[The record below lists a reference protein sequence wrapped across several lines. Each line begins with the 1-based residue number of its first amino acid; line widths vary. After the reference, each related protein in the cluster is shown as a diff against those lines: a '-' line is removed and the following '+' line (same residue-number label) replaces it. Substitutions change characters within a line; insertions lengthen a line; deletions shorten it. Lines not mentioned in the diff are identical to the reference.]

1 MAKYCR
7 FCGAALP
14 EDAAYCPRCGKP
26 ISPEDP
32 VPPGE
37 KAGHSVQP
45 GSPQKTR
52 QPAPTG
58 KPTVSPVPKKK
69 GSTRGISLLLALILV
84 VELAVA
90 GFRYPGFL
98 LPSRPDFGKWKPFL
112 PSETTGSVQMTA
124 TPERSSGTD
133 ESAQMTAAPELPLS
147 VTDPAESP
155 EDDEEEE
162 EFNESDLYHTGTAG
176 VDYAAGQGPGT
187 PGYQSADGYGAET
200 VIVYTASEI
209 AAAPAVTADISAE
222 QPVARL
228 EGMTVDFGE
237 DNLNHQTGTLTVR
250 FLPDRVD
257 PANGYSAV
265 AWDLDLSGQDE
276 FDYPVAVTVPYGDL
290 GGRDPAS
297 AILPQHYNESL
308 GRWEYV
314 SYEIHPE
321 SGTVTAYL
329 THFSPFSL
337 FTFLFGEESEE
348 KDTLTSAQSRM
359 LRLTT
364 MPEEIKNSILAN
376 EELQHLLEK
385 DFSAIIAQAQSKPSD
400 LYQKGGVLD
409 LLFRNLGNCFDA
421 TSLTAS
427 FAEYFE
433 MLKPPTAGCLS
444 AIGLTYLTYSTGK
457 KATEQYLR
465 NKGGIWEKTGESAS
479 TILKASPGFI
489 AGLLGVKSA
498 SDALVGTAPLWYTEP
513 GLLLIAGSVL
523 LVYGL
528 IEANAEEI
536 KEVPEARLDRVYRS
550 APYRDLYWNKRT
562 HEIIAIPNEWIDTD
576 YIDVRIQRKQRQG
589 LEPTDDP
596 DPDSTI
602 LVSYGD
608 QIYKAYYTREFLEVY
623 ENFRARK
630 QALAEEGT
638 RQAGVYWVD
647 NFNIVPLGAL
657 YEDTNDWW
665 NPGWRAILNDIRET
679 RQDDP
684 ESWYPTLREYLEK
697 ADEAAFEFAYDLGIF
712 TGYPVTNPT
721 VTSADIIGDLLA
733 RLEKRQIFRR
743 FNEACFAAF
752 DVKNIRNWQKMKLH
766 QNREIRFRLQDKN
779 GEKLTFNDTRFA
791 DKYILFDTAP
801 EHYVLS
807 DPWTADLNSS
817 EFLTCT
823 YNGYLMAGSPGKL
836 LVYESKQAYQSKE
849 EPTETIPLKKVGE
862 NSKTVTLRLSREKR
876 PSDTY
881 RFKEAANHIGE
892 ESKASAK
899 SILENLMYDALENG
913 KIHIGKDG
921 TFSFHGS
928 AEDAEEGEIYYE
940 YTQDPLGSRKT
951 GYWSKSSHEYTL
963 SLDLSGKLDRY
974 ANTGSCTI
982 RGTMTGW
989 AKREASNGNSTAN
1002 YSVPFEGSASE
1013 VKIEQTKDGEWL
1025 MIGFIYREN
1034 DKGNTVYDLTGD
1046 GQVTYSDSDKV
1057 TEERINWFLRMK
1069 FEKEP

>member
-7 FCGAALP
+7 FCGAVLP

-26 ISPEDP
+26 VSLGDP
-32 VPPGE
+32 VPHGE
-37 KAGHSVQP
+37 EMGFSEQP
-45 GSPQKTR
+45 ESLPEKR

-58 KPTVSPVPKKK
+58 KTRVSPAPKKK

-90 GFRYPGFL
+90 GFKYPGFL
-98 LPSRPDFGKWKPFL
+98 LPPRSDPRAWKPFL
-112 PSETTGSVQMTA
+112 PSGTTGSVQITA
-124 TPERSSGTD
+124 T
-133 ESAQMTAAPELPLS
+133 PELPLS
-147 VTDPAESP
+147 VTNPPESR
-155 EDDEEEE
+155 EDDEKEEE
-162 EFNESDLYHTGTAG
+162 LNESDLYRTGTAG

-200 VIVYTASEI
+200 VIAYTASEI
-209 AAAPAVTADISAE
+209 TAAPAVTAEISAE
-222 QPVARL
+222 QPVARM

-237 DNLNHQTGTLTVR
+237 NNLNNQNSTLTVR

-257 PANGYSAV
+257 LDNGYSVV
-265 AWDLDLSGQDE
+265 AWDLELSEQEE
-276 FDYPVAVTVPYGDL
+276 FDYPVAVTVSYGDL

-329 THFSPFSL
+329 THFSPLSL
-337 FTFLFGEESEE
+337 FTFLFGGESEE

-364 MPEEIKNSILAN
+364 MPEQVKNSILKN
-376 EELQHLLEK
+376 EELQRLVEK
-385 DFSAIIAQAQSKPSD
+385 DFSTIVTQAQSKSSD
-400 LYQKGGVLD
+400 LYQKGGALD

-421 TSLTAS
+421 VSLTAS

-433 MLKPPTAGCLS
+433 MLKPPTAGYLS

-457 KATEQYLR
+457 KATEQILR

-498 SDALVGTAPLWYTEP
+498 SDALIGTAPLWYTEP

-536 KEVPEARLDRVYRS
+536 KEVPEARLDQVYRS
-550 APYRDLYWNKRT
+550 APYRNLYWNKRT

-576 YIDVRIQRKQRQG
+576 YIDVRIERKQRQG
-589 LEPTDDP
+589 LDPTDEP

-608 QIYKAYYTREFLEVY
+608 HVYKAYYTREFLEVY
-623 ENFRARK
+623 ESFRARK
-630 QALAEEGT
+630 QALADEGT
-638 RQAGVYWVD
+638 IQAGGYWVD
-647 NFNIVPLGAL
+647 DFNIVPLGAL
-657 YEDTNDWW
+657 YENTNDWW
-665 NPGWRAILNDIRET
+665 NPGWREILNYIRET

-684 ESWYPTLREYLEK
+684 ESWYPALREYLEK
-697 ADEAAFEFAYDLGIF
+697 ADEAAFEYAYDLGIF

-766 QNREIRFRLQDKN
+766 QNREIRFRLLDEK

-791 DKYILFDTAP
+791 GKYILFDTAP

-823 YNGYLMAGSPGKL
+823 YNGYLMAGSPEKL
-836 LVYESKQAYQSKE
+836 LVYESEQAYQSKE
-849 EPTETIPLKKVGE
+849 EPAEAIPLKKVGE
-862 NSKTVTLRLSREKR
+862 NKKTVTLRLSREKR
-876 PSDTY
+876 PSDAY
-881 RFKEAANHIGE
+881 RFKEAVDHIGE
-892 ESKASAK
+892 ESTVSVK
-899 SILENLMYDALENG
+899 SILERLMYDALENG

-928 AEDAEEGEIYYE
+928 AEDAEEGEKIDNYIQ
-940 YTQDPLGSRKT
+940 TPLGSVKT
-951 GYWSKSSHEYTL
+951 DYWARYSHEYTL
-963 SLDLSGKLDRY
+963 SFDLSGKLDRS
-974 ANTGSCTI
+974 ANAGSCTI

-989 AKREASNGNSTAN
+989 EKKESSNGNSTT
-1002 YSVPFEGSASE
+1002 YYTHPFEGSASE
-1013 VKIEQTKDGEWL
+1013 VKIDQTKDGECL
-1025 MIGFIYREN
+1025 MIDFIYHEN
-1034 DKGNTVYDLTGD
+1034 DKDNAVYDLTGD

-1057 TEERINWFLRMK
+1057 TKEKINWFLRMK